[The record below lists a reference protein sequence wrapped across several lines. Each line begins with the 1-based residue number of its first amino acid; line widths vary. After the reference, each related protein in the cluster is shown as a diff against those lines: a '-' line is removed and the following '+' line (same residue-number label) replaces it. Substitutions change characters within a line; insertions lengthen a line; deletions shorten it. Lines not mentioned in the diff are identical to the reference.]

1 MVFAFAGDSTITS
14 VLGDDFFP
22 EAFAFFVL
30 FAFDVFVLD
39 ADVSVANP
47 SVPFSAPIGVHFIF
61 CNNSL
66 ELHLKQEQRDICYL
80 VLRHTVQDLI
90 HAQRMV
96 EGQNMIDTSF
106 FRC

>member
-1 MVFAFAGDSTITS
+1 MTRI
-14 VLGDDFFP
+14 LGDDFFS
-22 EAFAFFVL
+22 EVLAFLEL
-30 FAFDVFVLD
+30 FALEVFVFG

-47 SVPFSAPIGVHFIF
+47 SVPFSTAIGVHFIF

-66 ELHLKQEQRDICYL
+66 ELHLKQEQRDICHL